1 MIRAVVFDIDDTL
14 VDFSGA
20 TGRGLLA
27 HLATTAP
34 VSTADTDRYLA
45 LWRHLERIHFNAYL
59 RGEYSFTEQRR
70 RRAREFCATAGFPLG
85 PEEAEVDAWVSRYLA
100 HCDRAFVLFP
110 DVLPALD
117 TLDCAELR
125 LAAMSNSDRAYQDR
139 KLTALGIRHRM
150 ETLVCCDDVGGVAK
164 PDPRIFH
171 AVCDRL
177 GIAPAEAVYVGDRL
191 DSDARAA
198 IAAGLTGVWLDR
210 TGNGHADVPII
221 TTLDELGR
229 VLPARTVRK
238 GAR

>member
-27 HLATTAP
+27 HLATTRA
-34 VSTADTDRYLA
+34 VSPTDAEQYLA
-45 LWRHLERIHFNAYL
+45 LWRHLEQIHFTAYL
-59 RGEYSFTEQRR
+59 RGECTFTEQRR

-85 PEEAEVDAWVSRYLA
+85 PKESETDAWVARYLE
-100 HCDRAFVLFP
+100 HCDKAFTLFP

-117 TLDCAELR
+117 TLRHAEVR
-125 LAAMSNSDRAYQDR
+125 LAAMSNSDRAYQHR
-139 KLTALGIRHRM
+139 KLTALGIRDRL
-150 ETLVCCDDVGGVAK
+150 EALVCCDDVDGVAK

-177 GIAPAEAVYVGDRL
+177 GLAPAETVYVGDRL

-210 TGNGHADVPII
+210 TGDGQADVPTI
-221 TTLDELGR
+221 TTLDQLVR
-229 VLPARTVRK
+229 LLPARTVRK
-238 GAR
+238 GS